1 MKDTETINSKLVDNQ
16 ELAFISSIDEGEFPN
31 RITNKII

>member
-1 MKDTETINSKLVDNQ
+1 MKDIETINSKLIDNQ
-16 ELAFISSIDEGEFPN
+16 KLAFIGSIDEGEFPN